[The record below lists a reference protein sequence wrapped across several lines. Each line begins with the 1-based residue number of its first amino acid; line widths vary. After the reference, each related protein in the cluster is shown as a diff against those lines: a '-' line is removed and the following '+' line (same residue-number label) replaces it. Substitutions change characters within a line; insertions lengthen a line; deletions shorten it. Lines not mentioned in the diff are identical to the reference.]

1 MAHGAMSEKMMHE
14 VLRCIDEGIHVV
26 GLDGITLYYN
36 PVAARLDGMDVEEVI
51 GMHVLDAFPSL
62 TRKTSTLLKVIDT
75 GEPIY
80 NQQQTYHNR
89 YGKRIV
95 TINTTLPLRVNG
107 HLVGAV
113 EVSKDITRIKE
124 LSETV
129 IELQTQIR
137 EPGRRRVSKI
147 RQRYRFEQI
156 LTQNER
162 MMREIARAKKA
173 AATDSPVLVVGETGT
188 GKELMVQSIHH
199 ASPRGKQSL
208 IAQNCAAI
216 PSALLEGILFGTVKG
231 AFTGAEDRPGLFEL
245 ADGGTMFLDEIQAM
259 PLDLQAKLLRVLEE
273 GVVRRVGDTRVRPV
287 DVRILAAT
295 NEDPLESVKE
305 GRLRKD
311 LYYRLHVVR
320 ITLPP
325 LRERREDLPLLT
337 AHFIRKYNDRL
348 GTDVIRVAP
357 EVERLFARYDWP
369 GNVRELEHT
378 IEGAINMVEGKV
390 IGLEHLP
397 PYMLE
402 GADDGPFV
410 DDVQW
415 ESGQSLRDV
424 LNQVEERLIRRA
436 MADCRG
442 NMVQAAKRLGI
453 PRQTLQ
459 YRIKKL
465 GIERP

>member
-1 MAHGAMSEKMMHE
+1 MPEKMMHE

-26 GLDGITLYYN
+26 GLDGITLFYN
-36 PVAARLDGMDVEEVI
+36 PVAARLDGLDVEEVL

-80 NQQQTYHNR
+80 NQQQTYRNR
-89 YGKRIV
+89 YGKQIV

-137 EPGRRRVSKI
+137 EPGRRRQAKT

-156 LTQNER
+156 LTRNQR

-199 ASPRGKQSL
+199 ASPRGKQPL

-216 PSALLEGILFGTVKG
+216 PSSLLEGILFGTVKG

-245 ADGGTMFLDEIQAM
+245 ADGGTLFLDEIHAM

-295 NEDPLESVKE
+295 NEDPQVSVKE

-311 LYYRLHVVR
+311 LYYRVHVVR

-337 AHFIRKYNDRL
+337 EHFLRKYNYRL
-348 GTDVIRVAP
+348 GTDVIGVEP
-357 EVERLFARYDWP
+357 EVERLFAQYDWP

-378 IEGAINMVEGKV
+378 IEGALNVVEGKR
-390 IGLEHLP
+390 IRLEHLP
-397 PYMLE
+397 PHMTEEVDESPSADGVLWEE
-402 GADDGPFV
+402 GR
-410 DDVQW
+410 
-415 ESGQSLRDV
+415 SLREV
-424 LNQVEERLIRRA
+424 LAEVEERLIRRA
-436 MADCRG
+436 MTDCRD
-442 NMVQAAKRLGI
+442 NVVQAARKLGI

-459 YRIKKL
+459 YKLKKL
-465 GIERP
+465 GIERS